1 MQIGHSPEY
10 GEKRTLNALDYEI
23 YHMNDSSSSKI
34 RLHSHDFYEVFF
46 LISGVMDYIVEGSR
60 YTLEPGSLLLIPP
73 NELHRPEISTVCSF
87 DRIVLWISPSYL
99 SLLSQDIPGLFTEM
113 LSCSQLSHHLSPQVI
128 PSPFIE
134 STLRTL
140 LHEHHNQEEGH
151 ILMCRLLISQFLLLV
166 KRTLSLVRRENTA
179 SAYDAAPPPSSVQ
192 YRPDTDL
199 TEVFRYINA
208 HLTEDISV
216 SDLAERF
223 FFNENTLARRFKN
236 HAGMTIHE
244 YIRQKRLTMARL
256 CMYQGMNATDAGS
269 ASGFSDYST
278 FYRAFRKAYGVSP
291 KAFAETARKT
301 PAPSAS

>member
-87 DRIVLWISPSYL
+87 DRIVLWLSPSYL
-99 SLLSQDIPGLFTEM
+99 SLLSQDIPELFTEL
-113 LSCSQLSHHLSPQVI
+113 LSCSQLSHHLSPRVI
-128 PSPFIE
+128 PSSVIE

-151 ILMCRLLISQFLLLV
+151 VLMRRLLISQFLLLV
-166 KRTLSLVRRENTA
+166 KRALSVIRREHTT
-179 SAYDAAPPPSSVQ
+179 SVCDAAPQPAGPP
-192 YRPDTDL
+192 PT
-199 TEVFRYINA
+199 T
-208 HLTEDISV
+208 T
-216 SDLAERF
+216 
-223 FFNENTLARRFKN
+223 
-236 HAGMTIHE
+236 
-244 YIRQKRLTMARL
+244 
-256 CMYQGMNATDAGS
+256 
-269 ASGFSDYST
+269 ASY
-278 FYRAFRKAYGVSP
+278 SP
-291 KAFAETARKT
+291 KTGVVRFSLITIT
-301 PAPSAS
+301 PSYFFILSQPIDNSNKRNYNKYGQN

>member
-87 DRIVLWISPSYL
+87 DRIVLWLSPSYL
-99 SLLSQDIPGLFTEM
+99 SLLSQDIPELFTEL

-128 PSPFIE
+128 PSSVIE

-151 ILMCRLLISQFLLLV
+151 VLMRRLLISQFLLLV
-166 KRTLSLVRRENTA
+166 KRALSVIRREHTT
-179 SAYDAAPPPSSVQ
+179 SVCDAAPQPAGAKH
-192 YRPDTDL
+192 RPDTDL
-199 TEVFRYINA
+199 TGVFQYINA

-223 FFNENTLARRFKN
+223 FFNENTLSRRFKN
-236 HAGMTIHE
+236 HAGMTIPE

-256 CMYQGMNATDAGS
+256 CMYQGMNVTDAGS
-269 ASGFSDYST
+269 ASGFSDYTT
-278 FYRAFRKAYGVSP
+278 FYRAFRKTYGISP
-291 KAFAETARKT
+291 KAFAETIRKT